1 MQPDDENAP
10 LPGPGSLGEPQ
21 SKKGKAPRLPFFCVS
36 AAITVRQMKKVRI
49 AIAGASGYAGAELVR
64 LAALHPYFELQ
75 TVTSEKSAGTPV
87 AAVFPNLAGLVSL
100 SFQALSPESL
110 AEQADAVF
118 LALPHTKSLT
128 PVSACLQTGK
138 LVVDL
143 SADYRLKDPAVY
155 EQWYHTPHTYTG
167 LLKDAVYGLPE
178 LHRAAIAK
186 GKLVASPGCYPTA
199 AILQLA
205 PLFAQDLVQPHTVVI
220 DAKSGISGAG
230 RSPALPYH
238 FPEAHESLEPYKI
251 GRHRHTPE
259 IEQELSALAR
269 RTARGGPGT
278 AVAEQAEAMTVL
290 LTPHLAPMNR
300 GILSTAYCRLQE
312 PMGVADLRAL
322 YRDFYK
328 SDRFIRI
335 QEGESSPNP
344 RHSRGSNFC
353 DMAVFADTRSDWVI
367 TIAALDNLVKGAAG
381 QAIQAM
387 NLMLGFSEDTRLT
400 APGVYP

>member
-1 MQPDDENAP
+1 
-10 LPGPGSLGEPQ
+10 
-21 SKKGKAPRLPFFCVS
+21 
-36 AAITVRQMKKVRI
+36 MKKIRV

-64 LAALHPYFELQ
+64 LTALHPYFELHA
-75 TVTSEKSAGTPV
+75 VTSEKSAGTPV
-87 AAVFPNLAGLVSL
+87 AAVFPSLAGLVSL
-100 SFQALSPESL
+100 SFQALSPEAL

-118 LALPHTKSLT
+118 LALPHTTSLA
-128 PVSACLQTGK
+128 PVSSCLQTGK

-155 EQWYHTPHTYTG
+155 EQWYQTAHTYAG

-178 LHRAAIAK
+178 LHRVAIAK
-186 GKLVASPGCYPTA
+186 AKLVASPGCYPTA

-251 GRHRHTPE
+251 GQHRHIPE
-259 IEQELSALAR
+259 IEQELGELLR
-269 RTARGGPGT
+269 RAPTPSG
-278 AVAEQAEAMTVL
+278 AVAAPPIVTF
-290 LTPHLAPMNR
+290 TPHLVPMNR
-300 GILSTAYCRLQE
+300 GILSTAYCRLKN
-312 PMGVADLRAL
+312 PMTVADLRML
-322 YRDFYK
+322 YRTFYK
-328 SDRFIRI
+328 GERFVRV
-335 QEGESSPNP
+335 QENIVPNP
-344 RHSRGSNFC
+344 RYIKGSNYC
-353 DMAVFADTRSDWVI
+353 DIGVYLDPRAGSVI

-387 NLMLGFSEDTRLT
+387 NLMLGLPEETGLT
-400 APGVYP
+400 APAAYP